1 MLQMIKIDAKC
12 LYSAKLQLGR
22 LYSNATKSETANND
36 FTSFCLLLDRNL
48 MKFLLLFFFSL
59 LIILTSCGG
68 KKADGLTSKIAMSQD
83 SALVRFSQLS
93 PVDGAKFYLE
103 NRKEY
108 KYMDGL
114 YKEYIIPNLYN
125 CNYYEIRE
133 IYKILSGTPCSKNL
147 LQLKENSK
155 NDYLLLIKRDLEKH
169 EQIEL
174 SSVEA
179 NLFPYIKM
187 GMDSLI
193 DEDVEDILDKYS
205 GGFMNYRKLH
215 FFFGRGRQDFKDM
228 FWEKMDTTKY
238 KNYVRNASMAFLSNI
253 ASNHTKY
260 YYQITGRK
268 CQFALGYASP
278 NLTIGLSPKTL
289 RHIVKYTK
297 EEKKGMINEFIRD
310 YVVQAA
316 IDCASGGLG
325 AVYSVGTMAY
335 DIKGEIEDIK
345 KQKLSSDDLI
355 KLACQHDLSYQISRY
370 YLPLCSARVKEQISK
385 SNQSLYN
392 KIKETI

>member
-1 MLQMIKIDAKC
+1 MLLKIGTKC
-12 LYSAKLQLGR
+12 LDSAKLQFGR
-22 LYSNATKSETANND
+22 VVSNATKSETANNGC
-36 FTSFCLLLDRNL
+36 TSFCLLLDCTL
-48 MKFLLLFFFSL
+48 MKLLVLFFFSL
-59 LIILTSCGG
+59 LILLTSCGG
-68 KKADGLTSKIAMSQD
+68 KKADGLSSNTMSQD

-114 YKEYIIPNLYN
+114 YEEYIIPNLYY
-125 CNYYEIRE
+125 CNYYEIRD
-133 IYKILSGTPCSKNL
+133 IYKILSGTPCSKEL
-147 LQLKENSK
+147 MQLKENSK

-169 EQIEL
+169 EQVEL
-174 SSVEA
+174 ASVEES
-179 NLFPYIKM
+179 LFPYIKM

-215 FFFGRGRQDFKDM
+215 FFLGRGRQDFKDM

-238 KNYVRNASMAFLSNI
+238 KSYVRNASMAFLSNI
-253 ASNHTKY
+253 ANNHTKY
-260 YYQITGRK
+260 YYQVTGRK
-268 CQFALGYASP
+268 YQFALGYDSP

-316 IDCASGGLG
+316 IDCASGGWG

-335 DIKGEIEDIK
+335 DIKGEIDDIK

-355 KLACQHDLSYQISRY
+355 KLACQHDLSYQISKY
-370 YLPLCSARVKEQISK
+370 YLPLCSVRVKEQISK